1 MRMVLCAALVCAGV
15 LMLSSVSRADY
26 DKIFTPPPP
35 DGMREYPEGWKG
47 YYFYQ
52 DPPLEEEEKNLSPQQ
67 LLSPTPA
74 IPIQPE
80 HFPDQLALKEA
91 LKKVPID
98 KIDLPHLPAAWLKL
112 LLTAKKEAAL
122 DVQSEETLLSYIKV
136 HKETFNRAQR
146 FTDMWALVMYT
157 HPEQD
162 FTSSNPISTAGHEI
176 YAEEKT
182 LSEDEYL
189 KSMKDKVGLFFF
201 FTSTCPYCQK
211 QSKLLRVFSDTY
223 GWAVKA
229 VTQDGR
235 PLPEFPLAVQDNGMG
250 DQLAV
255 TKVPVVFLAVPDEE
269 FLVPVGTGLITMDD
283 FRVRVLAILKHRTS
297 LKSRPVKS

>member
-1 MRMVLCAALVCAGV
+1 MRMIPCVALACAGV
-15 LMLSSVSRADY
+15 LIVSAVSRADY
-26 DKIFTPPPP
+26 DKLFQSSPQEESQ
-35 DGMREYPEGWKG
+35 EYPEGWKG

-52 DPPLEEEEKNLSPQQ
+52 DPPLEEREILPQQ
-67 LLSPTPA
+67 LPPTPA
-74 IPIQPE
+74 MPLQPE
-80 HFPDQLALKEA
+80 HFKDQLALKEA
-91 LKKVPID
+91 LKKVPVE
-98 KIDLPHLPAAWLKL
+98 KIDLPNLPAAWLKL

-122 DVQSEETLLSYIKV
+122 DQQTESTLLSYIKV

-162 FTSSNPISTAGHEI
+162 FTSTNPMSTAGHEI

-182 LSEDEYL
+182 VSEDDYL
-189 KSMKDKVGLFFF
+189 RSMHEKVGLFFF

-211 QSKLLRVFSDTY
+211 QSKLLKVFSDTY
-223 GWAVKA
+223 GWSVKA

-235 PLPEFPLAVQDNGMG
+235 PLPEFPHAVKDNGMG
-250 DQLAV
+250 DQLGV
-255 TKVPVVFLAVPDEE
+255 TKVPVVFLAIPDEE

-283 FRVRVLAILKHRTS
+283 FRVRVLAILKNRASLTS
-297 LKSRPVKS
+297 RPLKS

>member
-1 MRMVLCAALVCAGV
+1 MRVITWWGLVCAVV
-15 LMLSSVSRADY
+15 LLLPAGGRADY
-26 DKIFTPPPP
+26 DKLFQPPPP
-35 DGMREYPEGWKG
+35 DGTEEYPEGWKG

-52 DPPLEEEEKNLSPQQ
+52 DPGLFDEAPQPQ
-67 LLSPTPA
+67 SLPPTPA
-74 IPIQPE
+74 IPLQPE
-80 HFPDQLALKEA
+80 HFPDQLVLKEA
-91 LKKVPID
+91 LKKLPVE

-122 DVQSEETLLSYIKV
+122 DKQTEESLLSYIKV

-176 YAEEKT
+176 YAENRKE
-182 LSEDEYL
+182 SEDEYL
-189 KSMKDKVGLFFF
+189 KGMKDKVGLFFF

-211 QSKLLRVFSDTY
+211 QAKLLKVFSDTY
-223 GWAVKA
+223 GLSVKA
-229 VTQDGR
+229 VTQDGL
-235 PLPEFPLAVQDNGMG
+235 PLPEFPLAVKDNGMG
-250 DQLAV
+250 EQLGV
-255 TKVPVVFLAVPDEE
+255 TKVPVIFLAIPDEQ

-283 FRVRVLAILKHRTS
+283 LRVRILAILKHRNS
-297 LKSRPVKS
+297 LKSHPLKS